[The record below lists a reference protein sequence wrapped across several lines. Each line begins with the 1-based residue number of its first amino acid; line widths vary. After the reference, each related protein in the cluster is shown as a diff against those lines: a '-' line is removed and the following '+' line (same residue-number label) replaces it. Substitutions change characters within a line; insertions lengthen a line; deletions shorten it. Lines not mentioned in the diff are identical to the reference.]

1 LFYEVDALEPELVN
15 TLAIGI
21 KRGNRL
27 IVADKEIHI

>member
-1 LFYEVDALEPELVN
+1 MFYEVDALEPDFVN
-15 TLAIGI
+15 VLAVGI